1 MEREAWRRERERKK
15 KSAKAMIRSK
25 KGGKPGEG
33 YRKFCQVICLC
44 D

>member
-1 MEREAWRRERERKK
+1 MEEGEGEKK